1 MCPHVRAGLL
11 YVCAAGV
18 LWGTGGLAMQLI
30 GRHSELGTTTVS
42 AWRMA
47 IGAAAVLAV
56 VAARRAWGAFAATVR
71 RDPARAV
78 LVGIGVGGY
87 QALYFASVVAVGV
100 SVSTVVSLGI
110 APVLLTTWEHA
121 RRRALPSGVEVA
133 IMAAAICGLL
143 LVSGGGT
150 DGDRPALGILLAL
163 GSGTTYA
170 LTTVVGE
177 HLSATESALSI
188 TACTT
193 VFGTLFLL
201 PFAAVAGGPV
211 FDGGAWAG
219 LLLAY
224 LGVMTLALA
233 YALLYAGLRTTKA
246 STATI
251 ASLLEPVTAAV
262 AAAVVLEERIGL
274 LGVAGT
280 ALILA
285 AVAGLAR
292 STAASQPTATGDR
305 ADQPG

>member
-1 MCPHVRAGLL
+1 MRVGLL
-11 YVCAAGV
+11 FVCGAGV

-42 AWRMA
+42 LWRMA
-47 IGAAAVLAV
+47 IAAATVLAV
-56 VAARRAWGAFAATVR
+56 VAARRAWAAFAATVR
-71 RDPARAV
+71 RDPVRAV
-78 LVGIGVGGY
+78 LVGVGVGGY

-100 SVSTVVSLGI
+100 SVSTVVSLGV

-121 RRRALPSGVEVA
+121 RRRTVPTPVE
-133 IMAAAICGLL
+133 AAILIAAIGGLL

-150 DGDRPALGILLAL
+150 DGDRPTLGIVLAL
-163 GSGTTYA
+163 ASGTTYA

-177 HLSATESALSI
+177 RLAATESALSV

-193 VFGTLFLL
+193 VFGTLFLV
-201 PFAAVAGGPV
+201 PFAVLAGGPA
-211 FDGGAWAG
+211 FAGGVRVG
-219 LLLAY
+219 LLLGY

-262 AAAVVLEERIGL
+262 AAAVLLDARIGP

-285 AVAGLAR
+285 AVAGLSLTVTSPA
-292 STAASQPTATGDR
+292 
-305 ADQPG
+305 

>member
-1 MCPHVRAGLL
+1 MRVGLL
-11 YVCAAGV
+11 FVCGAGV

-42 AWRMA
+42 LWRMA
-47 IGAAAVLAV
+47 IAAATVLAV
-56 VAARRAWGAFAATVR
+56 VAARRAWAAFAATVR
-71 RDPARAV
+71 RDPVRAV
-78 LVGIGVGGY
+78 LVGVGVGGY

-100 SVSTVVSLGI
+100 SVSTVVSLGV

-121 RRRALPSGVEVA
+121 RRRTVPTPVE
-133 IMAAAICGLL
+133 AAILIAAIGGLL

-150 DGDRPALGILLAL
+150 DGDRPTLGIVLAL
-163 GSGTTYA
+163 ASGTTYA

-177 HLSATESALSI
+177 RLAATESALSV

-193 VFGTLFLL
+193 VFGTLFLV
-201 PFAAVAGGPV
+201 PFAVLAGGPA
-211 FDGGAWAG
+211 FAGGVRVG
-219 LLLAY
+219 LLLGY

-262 AAAVVLEERIGL
+262 AAAVLLDERIGP

-285 AVAGLAR
+285 AVAGLSLTVTSPA
-292 STAASQPTATGDR
+292 
-305 ADQPG
+305 